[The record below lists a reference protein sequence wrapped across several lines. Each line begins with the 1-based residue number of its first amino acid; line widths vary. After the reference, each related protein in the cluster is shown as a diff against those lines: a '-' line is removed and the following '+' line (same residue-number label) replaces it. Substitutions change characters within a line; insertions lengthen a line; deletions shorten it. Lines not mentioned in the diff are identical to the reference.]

1 MTSAVDLHHHQHSFR
16 DPLTAAVSS
25 TTKRMLPASANYHT
39 STSTASRSNRQLQQQ
54 GSYHS
59 SSSNTDY
66 DYNGVNRLSSLESSN
81 NENNRRRPSALSTNG
96 SSTASSAVPEGS
108 AGTPT
113 WTPKDYGA
121 SARSGNGT
129 GAASSSSTPTLH
141 HSSSSSSMKDVGDS
155 DSVVIEEKRRRPH
168 GDGYSVHRYLRGRL
182 LGKGGFAKVY
192 LCTALDTNKNYAVKI
207 VPKANLVKE
216 RARQKVSTSDS
227 KAVNER

>member
-1 MTSAVDLHHHQHSFR
+1 MTSAVDLHQPFFR

-25 TTKRMLPASANYHT
+25 TTKRMLPSANYHTST
-39 STSTASRSNRQLQQQ
+39 STSTASRSNRQQQH
-54 GSYHS
+54 GSYNS
-59 SSSNTDY
+59 SSSNQTDY
-66 DYNGVNRLSSLESSN
+66 DYTANRLSTLESSQ

-96 SSTASSAVPEGS
+96 SSNASSAVADGS
-108 AGTPT
+108 AM
-113 WTPKDYGA
+113 WTPKDYGV

-129 GAASSSSTPTLH
+129 AANAASLSH
-141 HSSSSSSMKDVGDS
+141 HSSSSSMKDVSDS

-207 VPKANLVKE
+207 VPKANLIKE
-216 RARQKVSTSDS
+216 RARQKVCTS
-227 KAVNER
+227 KAKQRSEWAV